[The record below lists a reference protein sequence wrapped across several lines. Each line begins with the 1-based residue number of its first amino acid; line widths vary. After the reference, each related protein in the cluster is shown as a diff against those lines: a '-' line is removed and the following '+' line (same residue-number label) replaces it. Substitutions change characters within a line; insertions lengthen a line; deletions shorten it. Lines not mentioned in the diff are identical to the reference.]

1 MRRLSMEGG
10 TKRCQKKDRFVSA
23 PIENLIWLN
32 SVEEISG
39 SARCTNHPRGWSA
52 DKSLETCAGWMCELN
67 REHFNSTL
75 PTGEEVLY

>member
-1 MRRLSMEGG
+1 MAQQCRGN
-10 TKRCQKKDRFVSA
+10 QRFSQMHK
-23 PIENLIWLN
+23 PP
-32 SVEEISG
+32 
-39 SARCTNHPRGWSA
+39 TGWSA